1 MIGYYRASKQDF
13 QDWLN
18 AKVWVTGN
26 RKASRRDYI
35 PSFAESLTQM
45 MYNRGYKMS
54 GAWKKGHLVCAKW
67 LYAICVREIGRNTH
81 WDPLSY
87 PDPHHRAYPEDRDQF
102 DMTITPEVI
111 SEFMVHWRNNEDL
124 SLESKVG
131 QRVAIE
137 LEELLWTYV
146 YVNDS
151 RQGFI
156 VNHILESLSE
166 ENDKDYDM
174 NKSSK
179 GGLDQYLVDT
189 SDGWHR

>member
-1 MIGYYRASKQDF
+1 MLGLPVFPAQLIITSGLCF
-13 QDWLN
+13 CI
-18 AKVWVTGN
+18 
-26 RKASRRDYI
+26 ASRI
-35 PSFAESLTQM
+35 SSSFVISA
-45 MYNRGYKMS
+45 
-54 GAWKKGHLVCAKW
+54 
-67 LYAICVREIGRNTH
+67 
-81 WDPLSY
+81 
-87 PDPHHRAYPEDRDQF
+87 
-102 DMTITPEVI
+102 EVI